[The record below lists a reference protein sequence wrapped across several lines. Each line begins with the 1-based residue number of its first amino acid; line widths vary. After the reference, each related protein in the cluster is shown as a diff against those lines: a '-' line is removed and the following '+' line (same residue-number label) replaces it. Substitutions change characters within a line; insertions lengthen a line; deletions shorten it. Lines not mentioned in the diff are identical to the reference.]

1 MDTNPLLQRVDRMLG
16 DAFPKLN
23 KLRADEYFVDSDAL
37 SSYDI
42 LEFLLMIEKEFDL
55 KVPDPDVT
63 EENFGSKRAI
73 AAYLGRRIQSTA
85 A

>member
-42 LEFLLMIEKEFDL
+42 LELLLMIERSSTSRSRIWTS
-55 KVPDPDVT
+55 P
-63 EENFGSKRAI
+63 KRI
-73 AAYLGRRIQSTA
+73 SAASA
-85 A
+85 P